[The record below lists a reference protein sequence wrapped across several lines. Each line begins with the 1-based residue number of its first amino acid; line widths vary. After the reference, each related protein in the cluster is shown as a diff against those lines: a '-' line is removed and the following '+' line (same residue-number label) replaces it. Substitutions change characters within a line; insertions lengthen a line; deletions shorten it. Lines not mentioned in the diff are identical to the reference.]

1 MFRDEQNGGTIVDK
15 ILKEISETL
24 GDGVAFED
32 VPHEDAFKFLTR
44 EMPYLNATV
53 RETLRLHP
61 SVPKNIKFSKSEDT
75 LPDGT
80 IVPAGIAVM
89 WSPYAM
95 ARNPNIWGKDAK
107 QYRPSRWF
115 EDQDIS
121 KSLAKDP
128 PSSIYPVFHHMPRLC
143 LGKGLALMEI
153 SLLTAALLQKYSFK
167 PAMELSSEY
176 TSTLVLPMK
185 KGLHVRAQ
193 RRSNM
198 VA

>member
-80 IVPAGIAVM
+80 IVPADG
-89 WSPYAM
+89 
-95 ARNPNIWGKDAK
+95 
-107 QYRPSRWF
+107 
-115 EDQDIS
+115 S
-121 KSLAKDP
+121 KSE
-128 PSSIYPVFHHMPRLC
+128 H
-143 LGKGLALMEI
+143 LGQGREAI
-153 SLLTAALLQKYSFK
+153 STES
-167 PAMELSSEY
+167 
-176 TSTLVLPMK
+176 
-185 KGLHVRAQ
+185 
-193 RRSNM
+193 M
-198 VA
+198 V